1 MNFLAD
7 KKIMNS
13 RPMDFQSRVM
23 IRLAALNENPGL
35 DFSILK
41 EWNYAK

>member
-1 MNFLAD
+1 MAIGFPIQGPD
-7 KKIMNS
+7 
-13 RPMDFQSRVM
+13 
-23 IRLAALNENPGL
+23 RLAALNENPGL